1 MHVNLD
7 LFKSLFRLCAIN
19 FDCNRNHTGTSCLSN
34 HFSVCMKK
42 MLKIVFSILLL
53 LTTAV
58 ASFAQPNA
66 FFVHY
71 GTENGLPQNTI
82 TDIHQDK
89 KGFMWFSTW
98 DGLSKFDGY
107 TFTKY
112 HLPSINTIESKTSRI
127 DRIFEDKY
135 SNIWT
140 LTYDNQAFMF
150 DVQTATFTATST
162 MDAYMERMFF
172 ANQIIPLE
180 SGTVWIL
187 SERDGCIAVVDSLLN
202 TVVYNMRSQNLSGD
216 HVYTIHEDSERNTW
230 ILTNRGLTMVPS
242 DGRDPQFFF
251 HPLSESH
258 RKEVIPFFSVIEL
271 DHEIWFGSQDG
282 VVWKYNMRDDS
293 FEQISTDI
301 SSNLIALFEISSDKM
316 MLLSD
321 RDGFILYHTLDGT
334 MELYNRHTSPEMNF
348 NRINNGY
355 MDRSKNIWLETD
367 LLGVSKFNP
376 YTKQYTHFTTFVES
390 TESSVYLPNFFI
402 FEDIAN
408 RLWVHPRGGGF
419 SIYDKLNDALIP
431 FYNDP
436 TSSTWMF
443 SNMMHSAYSDRQ
455 GNLWMCT
462 RTHGLEKVLFYDDST
477 FSSIKPSNNLHSTIS
492 NEVRPIFEDSF
503 REIWAGTKEGKIH
516 LFSNEMEEIGI
527 VNDRGGIGEGIPIRG
542 IAYCITED
550 SKKNIWIGTKGE
562 GVYKLIRK
570 NGKHHFEIVH
580 IRHDPDDLYSLSDDN
595 VYSIF
600 EDKNGNIWIATFG
613 GGINLIRQGEN
624 HEAII
629 HFRNELV
636 GYPQSQADRARVI
649 TSDSYGNVCV
659 GTTLG
664 FMMFDPDFTTHQ
676 DIDFKIYTRNNTDPG
691 SIGANDI
698 IDIITTG
705 NGETF
710 IGTFGGGISMIKETD
725 QYGFPLSFE
734 NYNSSHGLPSNII
747 LSIEEDNNG
756 NLWIS
761 SEGNLTKFNR
771 REQSFET
778 FSEINRLMKRQSF
791 SENGSC
797 RLRDGRLLFG
807 YSGGF
812 FTFDP
817 DKVRNN
823 TYNPYL
829 ALVQFRLF
837 NRTVPITP
845 DGPLQQDIHLTER
858 LHLKH
863 NQNFF
868 SIEFSALDY
877 IDPEN
882 IFYAYKLDGFDKEWI
897 FSGNQ
902 RIANYTNLSPGKYLF
917 RVRSTNSDGV
927 WADNERLLT
936 IEVMPPFWAT
946 GWAYLIYVLLLLLI
960 FYFAYRILYTFY
972 RMRNKI
978 ILEKR
983 ESEIKTRFFTNI
995 SHEIRTPLTMIVSP
1009 IENLLS
1015 SSSTPTLV
1023 KNQLKL
1029 VSKNTNRLLN
1039 MVNQILDF
1047 QKMSQLPLTV
1057 HRIEAAPFIEN
1068 LFEGYVK
1075 NAEIRKI
1082 DYRFVNR
1089 AGDAIIWADSEA
1101 LEKIILNLLSN
1112 AFKYTPS
1119 GKSINVTLYNQNNEF
1134 AVEIRDTGS
1143 GISKEKQARLFRR
1156 FESFNEDKSKPSTGI
1171 GLSIVKELADKH
1183 MARIAVESEVNQGSC
1198 FTLFFKKGIAHLGPE
1213 VTIDETTVSGRVSE
1227 NEEVQNGSVAPCESF
1242 THMNEHPLVLVVEDD
1257 EDLRQFIRSILE
1269 EDYEV
1274 HEASNGVE
1282 GFEKAQELIPDFIV
1296 SDIMMPEADGME
1308 LLENVRKNVQTSHI
1322 LFLLLTAKTTLES
1335 KLEGF
1340 EQGADEYISKPFSV
1354 SFFKARVKSLLQ
1366 RRNELQNFYRNRVY
1380 HSPGMLSEEASNNEA
1395 VANDKDLVFIQ
1406 SINRFIEAHLGNND
1420 YVIEDLAVEMGMS
1433 RSVFFKKVK
1442 GLTGL
1447 APVEYVRDVLMQHA
1461 AVLLLQED
1469 YTIKEISYM
1478 VGMNDAKY
1486 FSRCFKN
1493 KYQMTP
1499 TEYRRMNIS
1508 PIPAIKENDLE

>member
-1 MHVNLD
+1 MNI
-7 LFKSLFRLCAIN
+7 K
-19 FDCNRNHTGTSCLSN
+19 
-34 HFSVCMKK
+34 
-42 MLKIVFSILLL
+42 ILLFL
-53 LTTAV
+53 ILV
-58 ASFAQPNA
+58 VVVPLKAQPEA
-66 FFVHY
+66 YFVHY
-71 GTENGLPQNTI
+71 GPEDGLPQHTI
-82 TDIHQDK
+82 TDILQDRS
-89 KGFMWFSTW
+89 GFMWFSTW
-98 DGLSKFDGY
+98 DGLSRFDGY
-107 TFTKY
+107 TFKTY
-112 HLPSINTIESKTSRI
+112 HLPGSTDIASQSSRI
-127 DRIFEDKY
+127 DHLFEDRY
-135 SNIWT
+135 RNIWT
-140 LTYDNQAFMF
+140 LTYDNHAYRF
-150 DVQTATFTATST
+150 DVRTETFTGTGAISGL
-162 MDAYMERMFF
+162 EGHPF
-172 ANQIIPLE
+172 AASGII
-180 SGTVWIL
+180 SSSNGNVWLL
-187 SERDGCIAVVDSLLN
+187 SEEDGCIVVTDSLFHAN
-202 TVVYNMRSQNLSGD
+202 QYHTRNHNLTDNRVNG
-216 HVYTIHEDSERNTW
+216 VHEDSEGNCW
-230 ILTNRGLTMVPS
+230 FLTGRGLTFLEAGSSVPI
-242 DGRDPQFFF
+242 FYF
-251 HPLSESH
+251 HPATNT
-258 RKEVIPFFSVIEL
+258 PFSDEFSFFCVLEL
-271 DHEIWFGSQDG
+271 NEEIWFGADKG
-282 VVWKYNMRDDS
+282 VIWRYDKKKGS
-293 FEQISTDI
+293 FHPLHTGLTTDVIAIDEISTDKIAVI
-301 SSNLIALFEISSDKM
+301 SSHSGFVIYNTHDGSVEI
-316 MLLSD
+316 
-321 RDGFILYHTLDGT
+321 
-334 MELYNRHTSPEMNF
+334 YNRQTLPEMASAQIF
-348 NRINNGY
+348 SYYLDKNRNL
-355 MDRSKNIWLETD
+355 WFETD
-367 LLGVSKFNP
+367 HLGVARFNP
-376 YTKQYTHFTTFVES
+376 YSRQYLHYKPFIES
-390 TESSVYLPNFFI
+390 TETSVFPPNFFI
-402 FEDIAN
+402 FEDIED
-408 RLWVHPRGGGF
+408 RLWIHPRGGGF
-419 SIYDKLNDALIP
+419 SLYDPETDHLVP
-431 FYNDP
+431 FYNEP
-436 TSSTWMF
+436 FSPSWLF

-462 RTHGLEKVLFYDDST
+462 RSHGLEKVIFFDDSQ
-477 FSSIKPSNNLHSTIS
+477 FRSILLNDNIHSTIS
-492 NEVRPIFEDSF
+492 NDVRPIFEDSQGT
-503 REIWAGTKEGKIH
+503 IWAATKDGMIH
-516 LFSNEMEEIGI
+516 LYDASLKEKGILTEKGTIGKG
-527 VNDRGGIGEGIPIRG
+527 NPLRG

-550 SKKNIWIGTKGE
+550 SQQNIWIGTKGE
-562 GVYKLIRK
+562 GIYRLT
-570 NGKHHFEIVH
+570 
-580 IRHDPDDLYSLSDDN
+580 PDEGGETYAIHRIQHSPGDIHSLSDN
-595 VYSIF
+595 HVYSIY
-600 EDKNGNIWIATFG
+600 EDKNGNIWVGTFG
-613 GGINLIRQGEN
+613 GGINLILHGTGGERV
-624 HEAII
+624 I
-629 HFRNELV
+629 HHGNGLT
-636 GYPQSQADRARVI
+636 GYPFSLGDQVRIINEDR
-649 TSDSYGNVCV
+649 YGNICV

-664 FMMFDPDFTTHQ
+664 LIMFDPDFRSADAISYKTYVHNS
-676 DIDFKIYTRNNTDPG
+676 DDPG
-691 SIGANDI
+691 TVGANDI
-698 IDIITTG
+698 IDICTTED
-705 NGETF
+705 GETF
-710 IGTFGGGISMIKETD
+710 IGSFGGGISRVSETD
-725 QYGFPLSFE
+725 SMGFPILFE
-734 NYNSSHGLPSNII
+734 TYDSNHGLPSNII
-747 LSIEEDNNG
+747 LSLQEDRLG
-756 NLWIS
+756 NIWVG
-761 SEGNLTKFNR
+761 SEGGLTKFNR
-771 REQSFET
+771 SDET
-778 FSEINRLMKRQSF
+778 FENFSEMKRLLKRNNF
-791 SENGSC
+791 SEDSRC
-797 RLRDGRLLFG
+797 RLRDGRMLFG
-807 YSGGF
+807 YSHGMIL
-812 FTFDP
+812 FDP
-817 DKVRNN
+817 DQVRNN
-823 TYNPYL
+823 TFNPYL

-837 NRTVPITP
+837 NRSVPITP
-845 DGPLQQDIHLTER
+845 DGPLKHDIHLTDR
-858 LHLKH
+858 LQLKH

-868 SIEFSALDY
+868 SIEFAALDY

-960 FYFAYRILYTFY
+960 LYFAYRILYTFY

-1119 GKSINVTLYNQNNEF
+1119 GKSITVTLYNLNNEF

-1282 GFEKAQELIPDFIV
+1282 GFEKAKELMPDFIV
-1296 SDIMMPEADGME
+1296 SDIMMPEADGMQ
-1308 LLENVRKNVQTSHI
+1308 LLENVRRNVQTSHI

-1366 RRNELQNFYRNRVY
+1366 RRNELQDFYRNRVY
-1380 HSPGMLSEEASNNEA
+1380 RSAGTLSQVVDNNDDTA
-1395 VANDKDLVFIQ
+1395 VNDKDLTFIQ
-1406 SINRFIEAHLGNND
+1406 SINHFIEEHLGNND

-1461 AVLLLQED
+1461 AMLLMKED
-1469 YTIKEISYM
+1469 YSIKEIAYM

-1493 KYQMTP
+1493 KYRMTP
-1499 TEYRRMNIS
+1499 TDYRKMNVFPIS
-1508 PIPAIKENDLE
+1508 AAQENEMG

>member
-1 MHVNLD
+1 MGYCYL
-7 LFKSLFRLCAIN
+7 
-19 FDCNRNHTGTSCLSN
+19 FDC
-34 HFSVCMKK
+34 FSACMKK
-42 MLKIVFSILLL
+42 KLKIAFFIFLLL
-53 LTTAV
+53 SITV
-58 ASFAQPNA
+58 PSIAQPNA
-66 FFVHY
+66 YFVHY
-71 GTENGLPQNTI
+71 GTENGLPQHTI
-82 TDIHQDK
+82 TDIHQDQ

-107 TFTKY
+107 TFTTY
-112 HLPSINTIESKTSRI
+112 HLPSLNTIESRTSRI
-127 DRIFEDKY
+127 DKIFEDKFN
-135 SNIWT
+135 NIWV

-150 DVQTATFTATST
+150 DVGTATFVGTSSIQ
-162 MDAYMERMFF
+162 AYQDKMFY

-180 SGTVWIL
+180 SGAVWII
-187 SERDGCIAVVDSLLN
+187 SEKHGCISVVDSLFN
-202 TVVYNMRSQNLSGD
+202 AVVYNRRSQNLSGD
-216 HVYTIHEDSERNTW
+216 HVYTIHEDRERNTW
-230 ILTNRGLTMVPS
+230 LLTNQGLTLVPS
-242 DGRDPQFFF
+242 DGSEPLFYF
-251 HPLSESH
+251 HPLSESNQ
-258 RKEVIPFFSVIEL
+258 KNSIPFFSVLEL
-271 DHEIWFGSQDG
+271 EQEIWFGSHEG
-282 VVWKYNMRDDS
+282 VVWRYNKSDDS
-293 FEQISTDI
+293 FKQLTTGI
-301 SSNLIALFEISSDKM
+301 SSDIISLFEISTEKIVM
-316 MLLSD
+316 LSD
-321 RDGFILYHTLDGT
+321 SGGFIIYNTLDGT
-334 MELYNRHTSPEMNF
+334 MELYNKHTLPEVQF
-348 NRINNGY
+348 NQIVYGY
-355 MDRSKNIWLETD
+355 VDRSRNLWLETD

-376 YTKQYTHFTTFVES
+376 FTKEYVHFTTFVES

-402 FEDIAN
+402 FEDREN

-419 SIYDKLNDALIP
+419 SIYDKATDTLVP

-436 TSSTWMF
+436 MSSSWMF

-477 FSSIKPSNNLHSTIS
+477 FASIKPSDNFHSTIS
-492 NEVRPIFEDSF
+492 NEVRPIFEDSLHN
-503 REIWAGTKEGKIH
+503 IWVGTKDGIIH
-516 LFSNEMEEIGI
+516 IYNSEMVEIGI
-527 VNDRGGIGEGIPIRG
+527 LNDRGEIGEGIPLKG
-542 IAYCITED
+542 IAYCITGD
-550 SKKNIWIGTKGE
+550 SRQNIWIGTKGE
-562 GVYKLIRK
+562 GVYMLTRK
-570 NGKHHFEIVH
+570 NGTNLFDIQH
-580 IRHDPDDLYSLSDDN
+580 IRHDPNNHYSLSDDN

-613 GGINLIRQGEN
+613 GGVNLIRPGEDN
-624 HEAII
+624 QKVI
-629 HFRNELV
+629 HSRNELT
-636 GYPQSQADRARVI
+636 GYPQSQADRARII
-649 TSDSYGNVCV
+649 TSDKHGNICV

-676 DIDFKIYTRNNTDPG
+676 EIDFKIYTRNNTDPR

-698 IDIITTG
+698 IDIITTK

-710 IGTFGGGISMIKETD
+710 IGTFGGGISMISETD
-725 QYGFPLSFE
+725 QHGFPLAFD
-734 NYNSSHGLPSNII
+734 NFNTSHGLPKNII
-747 LSIEEDNNG
+747 LSIEEDFTG

-761 SEGNLTKFNR
+761 SEGNLSKFNR
-771 REQSFET
+771 QNQTFET

-791 SENGSC
+791 SENGSSH
-797 RLRDGRLLFG
+797 LRDGRLLFG

-817 DKVRNN
+817 DHVKNN

-837 NRTVPITP
+837 NRPIP
-845 DGPLQQDIHLTER
+845 ISSDGPLYRDINLTEQ
-858 LHLKH
+858 LMLKH

-868 SIEFSALDY
+868 GIEFAALDY

-882 IFYAYKLDGFDKEWI
+882 ILYAYKLDGFDKEWI
-897 FSGNQ
+897 FSSNQ

-917 RVRSTNSDGV
+917 RVKSTNSDGV
-927 WADNERLLT
+927 WAENERLLA
-936 IEVMPPFWAT
+936 IEVKPPLWAT
-946 GWAYLIYVLLLLLI
+946 GWAYAIYLFLFLLI
-960 FYFAYRILYTFY
+960 LYFTYRILFTFY

-1009 IENLLS
+1009 IENLLTS
-1015 SSSTPTLV
+1015 QNTPATV
-1023 KNQLKL
+1023 KNQLML

-1057 HRIEAAPFIEN
+1057 HRIELAPFVKN
-1068 LFEGYVK
+1068 LFDGYVK
-1075 NAEIRKI
+1075 NAEIMKI
-1082 DYRFVNR
+1082 DYRFVNN
-1089 AGDAIIWADSEA
+1089 AGDALIWADGEA

-1112 AFKYTPS
+1112 AFKYTPA
-1119 GKSINVTLYNQNNEF
+1119 GRSITVTLYNQANEL

-1183 MARIAVESEVNQGSC
+1183 MARISVESEVNQGSC

-1213 VTIDETTVSGRVSE
+1213 IAIDETIVSGKVTE
-1227 NEEVQNGSVAPCESF
+1227 LEEAQNGATAPCEEY
-1242 THMNEHPLVLVVEDD
+1242 TRMNEHPLVLVVEDD
-1257 EDLRQFIRSILE
+1257 DDLRQFIRSILE

-1282 GFEKAQELIPDFIV
+1282 GYEKAKELMPDFIV
-1296 SDIMMPEADGME
+1296 SDIMMPEADGMQ
-1308 LLENVRKNVQTSHI
+1308 LLDSVRKNVQTSHI

-1380 HSPGMLSEEASNNEA
+1380 RSSGMKTGGDVNETTS
-1395 VANDKDLVFIQ
+1395 VNDKDLSFIQ
-1406 SINRFIEAHLGNND
+1406 SINKFIEEHLGNND

-1461 AVLLLQED
+1461 AVLLVQDD
-1469 YTIKEISYM
+1469 YSIKEISYM

-1493 KYQMTP
+1493 KYRMTP
-1499 TEYRRMNIS
+1499 TEYRKLNVL
-1508 PIPAIKENDLE
+1508 PKPGNQENELG

>member
-1 MHVNLD
+1 MR
-7 LFKSLFRLCAIN
+7 SISAI
-19 FDCNRNHTGTSCLSN
+19 F
-34 HFSVCMKK
+34 FF
-42 MLKIVFSILLL
+42 IVFCSTEILL
-53 LTTAV
+53 
-58 ASFAQPNA
+58 AQPDA

-71 GTENGLPQNTI
+71 GTENGLPQHTI
-82 TDIHQDK
+82 TDIHQDQ

-107 TFTKY
+107 TFTTY
-112 HLPSINTIESKTSRI
+112 HLPSVNTIESRTSRI

-135 SNIWT
+135 NNIWT

-150 DVQTATFTATST
+150 DVETATFIGTSSIE
-162 MDAYMERMFF
+162 AYQDRMFY

-180 SGTVWIL
+180 DGAVWIL
-187 SERDGCIAVVDSLLN
+187 SERHGCISVVDSLFN
-202 TVVYNMRSQNLSGD
+202 AVVFNRRSQNLSGD

-230 ILTNRGLTMVPS
+230 LLTNRGLTKVPS
-242 DGRDPQFFF
+242 DGSDPLFYF
-251 HPLSESH
+251 HPLSESN
-258 RKEVIPFFSVIEL
+258 RKSAIPFYSAIEL
-271 DHEIWFGSQDG
+271 EHEIWFGSHDG
-282 VVWKYNMRDDS
+282 VVWRYNMRDDS
-293 FEQISTDI
+293 FKQLSTGI
-301 SSNLIALFEISSDKM
+301 SSDIIALFEISPDKIV
-316 MLLSD
+316 LLSD
-321 RDGFILYHTLDGT
+321 MGGFIIYNTLDGK
-334 MELYNRHTSPEMNF
+334 MELYNRHTSPEIQF
-348 NRINNGY
+348 NRIITGY
-355 MDRSKNIWLETD
+355 VDRSKNLWLETD

-376 YTKQYTHFTTFVES
+376 FTKKYVHFTTFVES

-402 FEDIAN
+402 FEDREN

-419 SIYDKLNDALIP
+419 SVYDKLNDTLIP

-477 FSSIKPSNNLHSTIS
+477 FFSIKPSGNLHSTIS

-503 REIWAGTKEGKIH
+503 HNIWTGTKEGKIH
-516 LFSNEMEEIGI
+516 LYNSEMVEIGI
-527 VNDRGGIGEGIPIRG
+527 LNDRGGIGEGTPIKG

-562 GVYKLIRK
+562 GVYKLTRDSGENNFNIL
-570 NGKHHFEIVH
+570 H
-580 IRHDPDDLYSLSDDN
+580 IRHDPNNLYSLSDDN

-613 GGINLIRQGEN
+613 GGVNLIRQGEN
-624 HEAII
+624 NEEII
-629 HFRNELV
+629 HSRNELI
-636 GYPQSQADRARVI
+636 GYPQSQADRVRVI
-649 TSDSYGNVCV
+649 TSDKYGNICV

-664 FMMFDPDFTTHQ
+664 FMMFNPDFTTHQ

-725 QYGFPLSFE
+725 QNGFPYSFE
-734 NYNSSHGLPSNII
+734 NYNTSHGLPTNII

-756 NLWIS
+756 NIWIS

-771 REQSFET
+771 RDQAFET

-797 RLRDGRLLFG
+797 RLHDGRLLFG

-817 DKVRNN
+817 DKVKNN

-845 DGPLQQDIHLTER
+845 DGLLQREIHLTER
-858 LHLKH
+858 MQLKH

-868 SIEFSALDY
+868 SIEFAALDY

-917 RVRSTNSDGV
+917 RVKSTNSDGV
-927 WADNERLLT
+927 WAENERLLA
-936 IEVMPPFWAT
+936 IEVLPPFWAT
-946 GWAYLIYVLLLLLI
+946 GWAISIYVLLLLLI
-960 FYFAYRILYTFY
+960 LYITYKILYTFY

-1009 IENLLS
+1009 IENLLTS
-1015 SSSTPTLV
+1015 KSTPPIV

-1057 HRIEAAPFIEN
+1057 HKIEAAPFIEN

-1089 AGDAIIWADSEA
+1089 AGDAFIWADGEA

-1112 AFKYTPS
+1112 AFKYTPT
-1119 GKSINVTLYNQNNEF
+1119 GRSITVTLYNQNNEL

-1198 FTLFFKKGIAHLGPE
+1198 FTLFFKKGIAHLGSE
-1213 VTIDETTVSGRVSE
+1213 VTIDESTVSGTVTE
-1227 NEEVQNGSVAPCESF
+1227 PEEEQNDTMAPCEEY
-1242 THMNEHPLVLVVEDD
+1242 TRLNEHPLVLVVEDD

-1269 EDYEV
+1269 EEYEV

-1282 GFEKAQELIPDFIV
+1282 GFEKAQELMPDFIV
-1296 SDIMMPEADGME
+1296 SDIMMPEADGMQ

-1354 SFFKARVKSLLQ
+1354 TFFKARVKSLLQ
-1366 RRNELQNFYRNRVY
+1366 RRNELQDFYRNRVY
-1380 HSPGMLSEEASNNEA
+1380 HSPGKRTGEDSNNVTA
-1395 VANDKDLVFIQ
+1395 VNDKDLTFIQ
-1406 SINRFIEAHLGNND
+1406 SINRFIEEHLGNND

-1433 RSVFFKKVK
+1433 RSVFFKKLK

-1461 AVLLLQED
+1461 AELLVEED

-1493 KYQMTP
+1493 KYRSTP
-1499 TEYRRMNIS
+1499 TEYRKINTFPIS
-1508 PIPAIKENDLE
+1508 ASQENESG

>member
-1 MHVNLD
+1 M
-7 LFKSLFRLCAIN
+7 
-19 FDCNRNHTGTSCLSN
+19 
-34 HFSVCMKK
+34 
-42 MLKIVFSILLL
+42 VFCGIDLLL
-53 LTTAV
+53 
-58 ASFAQPNA
+58 AQPNA

-71 GTENGLPQNTI
+71 GTENGLPQHTI
-82 TDIHQDK
+82 TDIHQDQ

-107 TFTKY
+107 TFTTY
-112 HLPSINTIESKTSRI
+112 HLPSLNTIESRTSRV
-127 DRIFEDKY
+127 DKLFEDKNN
-135 SNIWT
+135 NIWT

-150 DVQTATFTATST
+150 DVGSASFFGTSSILSFK
-162 MDAYMERMFF
+162 DKMFY
-172 ANQIIPLE
+172 ANQIIPTE

-187 SERDGCIAVVDSLLN
+187 SEKDGCIAVVDSLFN
-202 TVVYNMRSQNLSGD
+202 AVVYNSSSQNLSGD
-216 HVYTIHEDSERNTW
+216 HVYTIHEDRKGNSW
-230 ILTNRGLTMVPS
+230 LLTNRGLTLVSS
-242 DGRDPQFFF
+242 DGSDPGFYF
-251 HPLSESH
+251 HPLSESNH
-258 RKEVIPFFSVIEL
+258 KGTIPFFSVIEM
-271 DHEIWFGSQDG
+271 DHEIWFGSQNG
-282 VVWKYNMRDDS
+282 VVWRYNKKNDS
-293 FEQISTDI
+293 FRQLLTG
-301 SSNLIALFEISSDKM
+301 ISSDIISIYEISPDKIV
-316 MLLSD
+316 LLSD
-321 RDGFILYHTLDGT
+321 RDGFIVYNNLDGT
-334 MELYNRHTSPEMNF
+334 LELYNKNTSPEIHF
-348 NRINNGY
+348 NRILTGY
-355 MDRSKNIWLETD
+355 VDRSKNIWLETD

-376 YTKQYTHFTTFVES
+376 YSKKFVHFTTFVES
-390 TESSVYLPNFFI
+390 KESSVYLPNFFI
-402 FEDIAN
+402 FEDIQD

-419 SIYDKLNDALIP
+419 SVYDKLDDSLIP

-436 TSSTWMF
+436 TSTSWMF
-443 SNMMHSAYSDRQ
+443 SNMMHSAYCDRQ

-462 RTHGLEKVLFYDDST
+462 RSHGLEKVLFYDDST
-477 FSSIKPSNNLHSTIS
+477 FSSFKPSNNLHSTIS
-492 NEVRPIFEDSF
+492 NEVRPIFEDSYLN
-503 REIWAGTKEGKIH
+503 IWAGTKDGQIH
-516 LFSNEMEEIGI
+516 LYNNEMEEIGFL
-527 VNDRGGIGEGIPIRG
+527 NDRGRVGAGNPIKG

-562 GVYKLIRK
+562 GVYKLTRK
-570 NGKHHFEIVH
+570 NGGNSFDILHIKHEPGNLF
-580 IRHDPDDLYSLSDDN
+580 SLSDDN

-600 EDKNGNIWIATFG
+600 EDKNGNVWIATFG
-613 GGINLIRQGEN
+613 GGVNLIREGDRVE
-624 HEAII
+624 EVI
-629 HFRNELV
+629 HSRNELT
-636 GYPQSQADRARVI
+636 GYPQSQADRVRVI
-649 TSDSYGNVCV
+649 TSDKHGNICI

-664 FMMFDPDFTTHQ
+664 FMMFDPDFASHR
-676 DIDFKIYTRNNTDPG
+676 DIEFKIYTRNNSDPL

-698 IDIITTG
+698 IDIITTSR
-705 NGETF
+705 GETF
-710 IGTFGGGISMIKETD
+710 IGTFGGGISMIRDTD
-725 QYGFPLSFE
+725 QHGFPKSFE
-734 NYNSSHGLPSNII
+734 NYNTSQGLPTNII

-761 SEGNLTKFNR
+761 TEGNLTKFNR
-771 REQSFET
+771 SEQAFET

-812 FTFDP
+812 YTFDP
-817 DKVRNN
+817 DHVKNN

-837 NRTVPITP
+837 NRPIP
-845 DGPLQQDIHLTER
+845 ISSDGPLYRDIHLTEQ
-858 LHLKH
+858 LQLKH

-868 SIEFSALDY
+868 SIEFAALDY

-882 IFYAYKLDGFDKEWI
+882 IFYAYKLDGFDKEWN

-917 RVRSTNSDGV
+917 RVKSTNSDGV
-927 WADNERLLT
+927 WAENERLLA
-936 IEVMPPFWAT
+936 IEVMPPLWAT
-946 GWAYLIYVLLLLLI
+946 GWAYAVYLFMLLLI
-960 FYFAYRILYTFY
+960 LYFTYRILFTFY
-972 RMRNKI
+972 KMRNKI

-1015 SSSTPTLV
+1015 SSSTPSLV

-1112 AFKYTPS
+1112 AFKYTPA
-1119 GKSINVTLYNQNNEF
+1119 GRSITLTLYNQDNEL

-1198 FTLFFKKGIAHLGPE
+1198 FTLYFKKGIAHLGPE
-1213 VTIDETTVSGRVSE
+1213 VAIDETTLKGGATE
-1227 NEEVQNGSVAPCESF
+1227 TEMDLNDGMAPCDEYN
-1242 THMNEHPLVLVVEDD
+1242 HMNEHPVVLVVEDD
-1257 EDLRQFIRSILE
+1257 DDLRQFIRSILE

-1380 HSPGMLSEEASNNEA
+1380 HSPGMLSEEASNNET

-1493 KYQMTP
+1493 KYRMTP
-1499 TEYRRMNIS
+1499 TEYRKLNVL
-1508 PIPAIKENDLE
+1508 PKPGNQENELG